1 MAQAI
6 KLVIR
11 DGRAGREGGPA
22 GVGDGRGAILGI
34 QEVSEPLDI
43 GDKVRLADGTDVVV
57 IGVTEN
63 FSASGWEQEVAI
75 GNLP

>member
-1 MAQAI
+1 MTTSVKQNPPHHRDHRPCHQTRRTF
-6 KLVIR
+6 LVS
-11 DGRAGREGGPA
+11 A
-22 GVGDGRGAILGI
+22 
-34 QEVSEPLDI
+34 
-43 GDKVRLADGTDVVV
+43 LADGTDVVV